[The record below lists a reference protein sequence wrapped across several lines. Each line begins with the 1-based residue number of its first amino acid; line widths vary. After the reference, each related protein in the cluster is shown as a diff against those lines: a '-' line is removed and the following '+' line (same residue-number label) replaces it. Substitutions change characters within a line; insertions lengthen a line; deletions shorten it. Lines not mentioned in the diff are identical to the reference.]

1 MPPPRPT
8 APTQRRRRIG
18 VLCLAA
24 LTIAVVLVA
33 LAGGGSHHGRPAA
46 QVQTDATAPATTA
59 ASVASSAVLTSPVAP
74 TVPPPTAPPAT
85 VDPGSLPQTT
95 VLPSGSDPAFIGRM
109 DDLWRAIIT
118 GNPAAAQAAFFPRSA
133 YIQVKGISDPVHDY
147 QTRLIADYDED
158 IDTLHSELGGSAPS
172 ATLVGV
178 HVPDTA
184 EWIRPGVEYNKGSY
198 YRVYSSSLTYSLSGV
213 DHTFY
218 IASMIS
224 WRGEWYVVHLDSIR

>member
-1 MPPPRPT
+1 MPPSRPT
-8 APTQRRRRIG
+8 DPTQRRRRIG

-46 QVQTDATAPATTA
+46 QVQTDATAPSTTA
-59 ASVASSAVLTSPVAP
+59 ATVASSAVSNSTAP
-74 TVPPPTAPPAT
+74 TVPPPTAAPTT

-109 DDLWRAIIT
+109 DDLWRAITT
-118 GNPAAAQAAFFPRSA
+118 GNPAAAQAAFFPLSA

-158 IDTLHSELGGSAPS
+158 IATLHAELGGSAPS

-218 IASMIS
+218 VASMIS